1 MGISLVEE
9 DDCNNFRRERVL
21 QKVYKGALKE
31 VRGPK
36 YGESWRSIA
45 GNLESLRLSWEGLRR
60 SCESLTGS
68 GKGFRG
74 S

>member
-1 MGISLVEE
+1 MKRFI
-9 DDCNNFRRERVL
+9 R
-21 QKVYKGALKE
+21 GALKE

-45 GNLESLRLSWEGLRR
+45 GNFESLRLRWEGLRR
-60 SCESLTGS
+60 SCESLTWS

>member
-1 MGISLVEE
+1 MTVTTSGG
-9 DDCNNFRRERVL
+9 RECLKRFIR
-21 QKVYKGALKE
+21 GALKE

-36 YGESWRSIA
+36 YRESWRCIA

>member
-45 GNLESLRLSWEGLRR
+45 GNLESLRLSWEGLR

-68 GKGFRG
+68 RKGFRG

>member
-1 MGISLVEE
+1 MTVTTSGG
-9 DDCNNFRRERVL
+9 RECFKRFIR
-21 QKVYKGALKE
+21 GALKE
-31 VRGPK
+31 VRVPK

-45 GNLESLRLSWEGLRR
+45 GNLESLRLSWEGLR

-68 GKGFRG
+68 RKGFRG

>member
-1 MGISLVEE
+1 MKRFI
-9 DDCNNFRRERVL
+9 R
-21 QKVYKGALKE
+21 GALKE

-45 GNLESLRLSWEGLRR
+45 GNFESLRLRWEGLRR